1 MRAIKHF
8 CSLYAGSQQKSI
20 FMKKCESC
28 RAALQKL
35 AVLLRTF
42 KKSKLKLIQKLESQE
57 TELNS
62 NKN

>member
-1 MRAIKHF
+1 
-8 CSLYAGSQQKSI
+8 
-20 FMKKCESC
+20 MKKCESC

-35 AVLLRTF
+35 AVLLRTS
-42 KKSKLKLIQKLESQE
+42 KKSKLKPIQKLESQE